1 MDDQPV
7 GEPAPEP
14 RDRPRA
20 GSEMANAVLWFRS
33 VVAHA
38 PDLLAVLD
46 PSGVVTYISPSVEPL
61 LGYSPKELVGQRF
74 APLSDVDAVALN
86 RTLGE
91 QPGVPIFM
99 EGGLRHRDGR
109 LRAFEG
115 SVTNLLDDPAVNGYV
130 VNGRDVTDRREAED
144 ARRRSEM
151 ALRAIVQASPV
162 AILALDRSCHVH
174 VWNLACDVTF
184 GWSAA
189 EVVGGAAPFDPAEL
203 DLEPLV
209 ARAFSGETITGY
221 EARLSRR
228 DGVGIDVNLAIAP
241 LVDSTGRAVT
251 VVVIAA
257 DVTEQKAAQ
266 RAVVES
272 EARFRSLVQ
281 HLTDM
286 ILVLEPDGT
295 IAYASPSAS
304 AYVGID
310 AEDMIGRKP
319 TTDWVLPEDFG
330 ALGEMFVRLRA
341 HPGAVETMTAR
352 FRRGDG
358 EYRWVEMIAVNQLDD
373 PAVRGIV
380 TNSRDITDRVDA
392 DAAIRASE
400 ERLQALVASASDVIS
415 LIDADGKLRYSSA
428 VTTHVLGYPEG
439 AGYGEYIFD
448 LVHPDDQPIIQDLF
462 ERARDVRG
470 MLRPFEV
477 RLQRADGSWMHAEVL
492 ANNLLD
498 DPSVMGVVVTIRD
511 ITERKLA
518 EDALRASERRLREG
532 EAHYRAV
539 VDDQTELV
547 CRYLPDTTLTFVNR
561 AFAEF
566 FGRTP
571 SELLG
576 SRLIDV
582 FAPTEREAE
591 EARLKSFGPGNEV
604 QMQEDW
610 EHAQGGTVHWYQW
623 TDRAFLDDE
632 GNVVGFQSVGRDIT
646 DRRRASVLTS
656 HQAEILE
663 QVARGVP
670 LDETLA
676 TIAGTVEDHFPDLAC
691 AVSLLD
697 ADATTLRIG
706 ACASLPERLQ
716 RSDRRAHGRA
726 QQRLERN
733 RRAPAFDRRRRRH
746 LDRSV
751 VGVLPRGRARRTTSA
766 PRGRRRSSPPTDT
779 RCSARSTCIRASR
792 RCPTPSICR
801 SSPSWP
807 TSVRSPSS
815 GRRSKSGSHTSRCTT
830 R

>member
-1 MDDQPV
+1 MDEQPV
-7 GEPAPEP
+7 GEPVPEP

-61 LGYSPKELVGQRF
+61 LGYSPAELVGQRF

-115 SVTNLLDDPAVNGYV
+115 NVTNLLADPVVQGFV
-130 VNGRDVTDRREAED
+130 VNARDVTDRREAET

-162 AILALDRSCHVH
+162 AILALDRRGQVH
-174 VWNLACDVTF
+174 VWNVACEQMF
-184 GWSAA
+184 GWTAA
-189 EVVGGAAPFDPAEL
+189 DIVGGRAPFATEEL
-203 DLEPLV
+203 DVSGLV
-209 ARAFSGETITGY
+209 EGAFAGDTVTGY
-221 EARLSRR
+221 EASITRR
-228 DGVGIDVNLAIAP
+228 DGDVVECNLAIAP
-241 LVDSTGRAVT
+241 LRDSNGRPVT
-251 VVVIAA
+251 AVVIVA
-257 DVTEQKAAQ
+257 DVTEQKRAQ
-266 RAVVES
+266 RAVEAS

-304 AYVGID
+304 TYIGIE

-330 ALGEMFVRLRA
+330 ALGEMFLRLRA

-380 TNSRDITDRVDA
+380 TNSRDITERVDA

-415 LIDADGKLRYSSA
+415 LIDAEGKLRYSSA

-439 AGYGEYIFD
+439 AGYGEYIVD

-462 ERARDVRG
+462 ERVRDVRG

-477 RLQRADGSWMHAEVL
+477 RLQRADG
-492 ANNLLD
+492 
-498 DPSVMGVVVTIRD
+498 
-511 ITERKLA
+511 
-518 EDALRASERRLREG
+518 
-532 EAHYRAV
+532 
-539 VDDQTELV
+539 
-547 CRYLPDTTLTFVNR
+547 
-561 AFAEF
+561 
-566 FGRTP
+566 
-571 SELLG
+571 
-576 SRLIDV
+576 
-582 FAPTEREAE
+582 
-591 EARLKSFGPGNEV
+591 
-604 QMQEDW
+604 
-610 EHAQGGTVHWYQW
+610 
-623 TDRAFLDDE
+623 
-632 GNVVGFQSVGRDIT
+632 
-646 DRRRASVLTS
+646 
-656 HQAEILE
+656 
-663 QVARGVP
+663 
-670 LDETLA
+670 
-676 TIAGTVEDHFPDLAC
+676 
-691 AVSLLD
+691 
-697 ADATTLRIG
+697 
-706 ACASLPERLQ
+706 
-716 RSDRRAHGRA
+716 
-726 QQRLERN
+726 
-733 RRAPAFDRRRRRH
+733 
-746 LDRSV
+746 
-751 VGVLPRGRARRTTSA
+751 
-766 PRGRRRSSPPTDT
+766 
-779 RCSARSTCIRASR
+779 
-792 RCPTPSICR
+792 
-801 SSPSWP
+801 
-807 TSVRSPSS
+807 
-815 GRRSKSGSHTSRCTT
+815 
-830 R
+830 